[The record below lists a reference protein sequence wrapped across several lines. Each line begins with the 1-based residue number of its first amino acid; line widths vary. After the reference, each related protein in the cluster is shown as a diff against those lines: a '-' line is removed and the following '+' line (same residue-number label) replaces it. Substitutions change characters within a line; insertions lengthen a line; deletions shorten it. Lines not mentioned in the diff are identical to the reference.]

1 VLFPALNECV
11 KKRRAFFLPP
21 HHSPRHSPHHSL
33 NEQLNSTLLHLL
45 SLNRDRDRDST
56 PLPDYLDKN
65 RDYVDL
71 TPPASH
77 LTATSPANSLP
88 SSRLSPTH
96 YQEIRASPAPQRLSK
111 CSSGLGSLHER
122 PGSLAVGFACCLVG
136 RWCLLRGASAGK
148 RRANKSRA
156 TGGGVRALVARW
168 LARTKVTSRIGLTA
182 RLLADSLADSLAGFM
197 NDWLACRH
205 WQGQWHRHD
214 MTRSVDK
221 RNNSCY

>member
-1 VLFPALNECV
+1 MSFSFYIPFLLYSLRLMRLWSLILSVNL
-11 KKRRAFFLPP
+11 KRLGPTNN
-21 HHSPRHSPHHSL
+21 HHHH
-33 NEQLNSTLLHLL
+33 
-45 SLNRDRDRDST
+45 
-56 PLPDYLDKN
+56 
-65 RDYVDL
+65 
-71 TPPASH
+71 
-77 LTATSPANSLP
+77 
-88 SSRLSPTH
+88 
-96 YQEIRASPAPQRLSK
+96 QESRASPAQRLSK

-136 RWCLLRGASAGK
+136 RWCLLQGASAGK
-148 RRANKSRA
+148 RRANKDKANNSRA
-156 TGGGVRALVARW
+156 TGGSVRGLVARW